1 MRNFSVARS
10 MSSKNKKT
18 KTKFF
23 SSSALVQVWVPLTMG
38 LSIPDMAY
46 AQTSVT
52 TSQNTTGSV
61 QTYTVPAGFVRA
73 QVTAKGG
80 DGGMDTRGRSASGD
94 GAIATLKFDV
104 SPTDIFRS
112 IIGQSG
118 EDGTTN
124 DGGAGGGAG
133 TGVCFNGSLV
143 VAGGG
148 GGGADN
154 TDNAGGGAQNGGNDA
169 NNGRD
174 GFSRTGG
181 GAYANGGTPTNV
193 ADSGIPS
200 GMDVAAGAGGGGI
213 NGAGVNYTAQNPLPR
228 RIIPGTAFGGGAAD
242 VTCSSISIGGLGVP
256 DSGSSIGPGYKGGDG
271 FGGGGGSW
279 RRSRQLTMGRR
290 RRGFY

>member
-154 TDNAGGGAQNGGNDA
+154 TDNAGGGE
-169 NNGRD
+169 
-174 GFSRTGG
+174 
-181 GAYANGGTPTNV
+181 
-193 ADSGIPS
+193 
-200 GMDVAAGAGGGGI
+200 
-213 NGAGVNYTAQNPLPR
+213 R
-228 RIIPGTAFGGGAAD
+228 R
-242 VTCSSISIGGLGVP
+242 
-256 DSGSSIGPGYKGGDG
+256 
-271 FGGGGGSW
+271 
-279 RRSRQLTMGRR
+279 Q
-290 RRGFY
+290 